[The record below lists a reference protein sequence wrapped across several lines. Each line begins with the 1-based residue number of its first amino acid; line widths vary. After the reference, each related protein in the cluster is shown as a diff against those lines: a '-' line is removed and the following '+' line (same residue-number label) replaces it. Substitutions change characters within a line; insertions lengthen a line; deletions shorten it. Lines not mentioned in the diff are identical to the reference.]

1 MKIGSYK
8 SDSGASQ
15 PAAPPTPA
23 KAVVTALED
32 SLQRDVDAAEGVAKR
47 TLTYEEL
54 LEREG
59 ITKEEAYVIRDAL
72 LVDLYFSQTVFLT
85 ENTSVK
91 FRTRSYHDFIR
102 YHQAVERA
110 NPFTVAERDEITM
123 RYFLAASLE
132 AYGGT
137 QFEFPDSADS
147 AAVEKAF
154 EVRLKFIS
162 KLPEAVVEVLGR
174 HLHKFDR
181 KIRIVLSEGAVE
193 DF

>member
-15 PAAPPTPA
+15 PAAPPTPS
-23 KAVVTALED
+23 KAVVTALEE
-32 SLQRDVDAAEGVAKR
+32 SLQRDVNAADEVTKR
-47 TLTYEEL
+47 AVTYEEL
-54 LEREG
+54 LKKEG
-59 ITKEEAYVIRDAL
+59 ISMEEAYMIRDAL
-72 LVDLYFSQTVFLT
+72 LVDLYYAQTVFLT
-85 ENTSVK
+85 EKTSVK
-91 FRTRSYHDFIR
+91 FRTRSYQDFIR

-110 NPFTVAERDEITM
+110 NPYTIAERDEIAM

-137 QFEFPDSADS
+137 QFEFPDPSDGPAC
-147 AAVEKAF
+147 EKAF
-154 EVRLKFIS
+154 DVRHKYIA

>member
-8 SDSGASQ
+8 PATSTSQ
-15 PAAPPTPA
+15 PSAPPTPA
-23 KAVVTALED
+23 KAVVNALED
-32 SLQRDVDAAEGVAKR
+32 SLQRDVDAADGVTKR
-47 TLTYEEL
+47 AMTYEEL

-59 ITKEEAYVIRDAL
+59 ITKEEAYMIRDAL
-72 LVDLYFSQTVFLT
+72 LVDLYYAQTVFLT

-123 RYFLAASLE
+123 RYFLSASLE

-137 QFEFPDSADS
+137 QFEFPDHSDGP
-147 AAVEKAF
+147 AVEKAF
-154 EVRLKFIS
+154 EVRHKFVS

-181 KIRIVLSEGAVE
+181 KIRVVLSEGAVE